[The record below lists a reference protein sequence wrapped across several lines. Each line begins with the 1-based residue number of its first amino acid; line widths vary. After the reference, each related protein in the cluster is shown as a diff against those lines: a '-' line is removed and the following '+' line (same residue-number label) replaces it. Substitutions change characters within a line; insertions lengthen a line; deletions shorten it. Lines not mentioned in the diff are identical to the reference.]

1 MNYLILFTTTV
12 LAQQALKLE
21 IYNMDGSV
29 ASDTFVSVG
38 YYMKEARLK
47 PNDGSKFKS
56 EFIVS
61 SSTPIYPQFPKAELN
76 SDSLSFLIAAN
87 TGAPFTFQIAMSSLE
102 KYY

>member
-1 MNYLILFTTTV
+1 MNYLLILITTA
-12 LAQQALKLE
+12 LAQEALKLE

-29 ASDTFVSVG
+29 ASDKFVGVG

-61 SSTPIYPQFPKAELN
+61 SSTPIYPQFPKA
-76 SDSLSFLIAAN
+76 
-87 TGAPFTFQIAMSSLE
+87 
-102 KYY
+102 